1 MRNDVIDAINE
12 IYIQESFN
20 EINVCEK
27 IAESYEKMDL
37 LQECEIETD
46 SFDILFQEGETFDAI
61 KEDVKRQNEGKSTIN
76 KVFFTFF
83 RLLVSIYNAITGK
96 LKKQTVSTETTNNIK
111 KNKKKRKSTDDSKRK
126 GYILANVGAAAVIS
140 IISVTAGSQLFGKPK
155 KDKKPGD
162 SNDPENVSIES
173 PMLVCQPNGEIF
185 VLMPHNLDELKNK
198 LEAFAK
204 AIEGKSPED
213 IKKDGL
219 GKNEANELT
228 KFIKQTNVDSAT
240 YSRNKVQLDD
250 VPNKINNIKDI
261 CSKIAKTFEK
271 TIEDMKKQG
280 NTNDNKDESTDTNE
294 NSMVVSTAGKSI
306 SISLE
311 YIESIS
317 DLINEF
323 NSLSTIDTEESEDE
337 ETEEDSDTES
347 KTQEDQDDKD
357 TDKSDD
363 DTGSADN
370 SIKQKEQE
378 STESSNDLEADAEKH
393 AKTVQELLKMY
404 DNKDENCWTI
414 DRTTG
419 IALETYADNTT
430 ALIVINKKYVYPR
443 IAHGNAGYVEK
454 ANYLNQYE
462 FFNNE
467 AITSATDLSADDKI
481 IPAIIDGKGVFQTKC
496 KIIRNNK
503 A

>member
-155 KDKKPGD
+155 KGKNPGD
-162 SNDPENVSIES
+162 TNDPEQVSIES
-173 PMLVCQPNGEIF
+173 PMLVCQPDGEIF

-280 NTNDNKDESTDTNE
+280 NTNDNKDDSADTNE

-323 NSLSTIDTEESEDE
+323 NSLSTIDTEEAEDKE
-337 ETEEDSDTES
+337 IEEDSDTASES
-347 KTQEDQDDKD
+347 QGTQDDKD
-357 TDKSDD
+357 NSKTNA
-363 DTGSADN
+363 DTGGADT
-370 SIKQKEQE
+370 SSKKEGQK

-393 AKTVQELLKMY
+393 VKTVKELMDMY
-404 DNKDENCWTI
+404 WNEDTNCWTVNKVQK
-414 DRTTG
+414 T
-419 IALETYADNTT
+419 AETKYYNHES
-430 ALIVINKKYVYPR
+430 ALIVINKKYAYPR
-443 IAHGNAGYVEK
+443 IKDDG
-454 ANYLNQYE
+454 L
-462 FFNNE
+462 
-467 AITSATDLSADDKI
+467 ITSAVGLSDCGFFAEEIPKATFLSADDKI
-481 IPAIIDGKGVFQTKC
+481 IPTIIDGNGVFLTKC
-496 KIIRNNK
+496 KIIRNNTD
-503 A
+503 